1 MKPGAE
7 KMIAKVEDEIG
18 WMVFNNPE
26 KRNAVSLEMWEAMP
40 KIIESFEADDSVRV
54 VVMRGAGEKAFVSG
68 ADISEF
74 EERRNDPE
82 KVKQYSN
89 VLWRAK
95 RSLTGLRKPLIAMI
109 HGYCLGGGLTLA
121 LSADIRIASEDALF
135 GVPAARLGMAY
146 GHESMRELIALVG
159 PARAKEM
166 TFSAER
172 FSAQDALDFG
182 LVNRVAPAE
191 ELEASV
197 RALAAKIAA
206 NAPLSVRTYKTAITE
221 AQKDEAKRDLE
232 AVQAA
237 VKACF
242 ESEDYIEGRRAFMEK
257 RAPRFTGR

>member
-1 MKPGAE
+1 MKPVTE
-7 KMIAKVEDEIG
+7 KMLAKVEDGVG
-18 WMVFNNPE
+18 WMIFNNPA
-26 KRNAVSLEMWEAMP
+26 KRNAVSLDMWEAIP
-40 KIIESFEADDSVRV
+40 QIIESFETDDAVRV

-74 EERRNDPE
+74 EKSRNDPD
-82 KVKQYSN
+82 KVKHYSS
-89 VLWRAK
+89 VLWSAK
-95 RSLTGLRKPLIAMI
+95 RSLTNLGKPLLAMI

-121 LSADIRIASEDALF
+121 LSADIRIASEDARF

-172 FSAQDALDFG
+172 YSARQALEFG
-182 LVNRVAPAE
+182 LVNRVAPAD
-191 ELEASV
+191 ELEENV

-206 NAPLSVRTYKTAITE
+206 NAPLSVRAYKTAITE
-221 AQKDEAKRDLE
+221 AQKDEAERDVD

-237 VKACF
+237 VQACF
-242 ESEDYIEGRRAFMEK
+242 ESADYVEGRRAFMEK
-257 RAPRFTGR
+257 RPPHFSGR

>member
-1 MKPGAE
+1 MKPGTD
-7 KMIAKVEDEIG
+7 KMIAKVEDRIG

-26 KRNAVSLEMWEAMP
+26 KRNAVSLEMWETIP
-40 KIIESFEADDSVRV
+40 GIIESFEADDAVRV

-74 EERRNDPE
+74 EKSRSDPG
-82 KVKQYSN
+82 KVKHYSS

-146 GHESMRELIALVG
+146 GQESMRELIALVG

-172 FSAQDALDFG
+172 FSAQEALGFG
-182 LVNRVAPAE
+182 LVNRVAPAG
-191 ELEASV
+191 ELEARV
-197 RALAAKIAA
+197 RALAHKIAA
-206 NAPLSVRTYKTAITE
+206 NAPLSVRAYKTAITE

-237 VKACF
+237 VQACF
-242 ESEDYIEGRRAFMEK
+242 ESADYVEGRKAFMEK
-257 RAPRFTGR
+257 RTPRFTGR

>member
-18 WMVFNNPE
+18 WMIFNNPA
-26 KRNAVSLEMWEAMP
+26 KRNAVSLDMWEAIP
-40 KIIESFEADDSVRV
+40 GIVESFEAEDSVRV

-82 KVKQYSN
+82 KVKHYSS

-95 RSLTGLRKPLIAMI
+95 RSLTSLSKPLIAMI

-182 LVNRVAPAE
+182 LVNRVAPTE

-206 NAPLSVRTYKTAITE
+206 NAPLSVRAYKTAIAE
-221 AQKDEAKRDLE
+221 ARKDEAKRDLE

-237 VKACF
+237 VQACF

>member
-1 MKPGAE
+1 MKPGTE
-7 KMIAKVEDEIG
+7 KMIAKVEDGIG

-82 KVKQYSN
+82 KVKHYSS

-95 RSLTGLRKPLIAMI
+95 RSLTSLSKPLIAMI

-146 GHESMRELIALVG
+146 RHESMRELIALVG

-206 NAPLSVRTYKTAITE
+206 NAPLSVRAYKTAITE

-257 RAPRFTGR
+257 RKPMFKGR

>member
-1 MKPGAE
+1 MKPGTE
-7 KMIAKVEDEIG
+7 KMLAKVEDGIG
-18 WMVFNNPE
+18 WMVFNNPD
-26 KRNAVSLEMWEAMP
+26 KRNAVSLEMWEAIP
-40 KIIESFEADDSVRV
+40 KIIESFEADDAVRV

-74 EERRNDPE
+74 EKRRNDPE
-82 KVKQYSN
+82 KVKHYSS

-121 LSADIRIASEDALF
+121 LSADMRMASEDAFF

-172 FSAQDALDFG
+172 FSAQEALDFG
-182 LVNRVAPAE
+182 LVNRVAPPE
-191 ELEASV
+191 ELDASV

-206 NAPLSVRTYKTAITE
+206 NAPLSVRAYKTAIAE

-237 VKACF
+237 VQACF

-257 RAPRFTGR
+257 RKPMFKGR